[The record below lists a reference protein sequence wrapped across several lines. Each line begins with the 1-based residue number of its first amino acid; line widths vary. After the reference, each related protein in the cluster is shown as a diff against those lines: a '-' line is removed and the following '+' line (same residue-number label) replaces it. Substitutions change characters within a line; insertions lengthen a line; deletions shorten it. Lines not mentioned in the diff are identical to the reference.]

1 MSLELGAKDQD
12 IYSLQI
18 QLNQMRETKGRD
30 DYLDATGYYQHVNG
44 SSRSP
49 RVSEDVTNLKVEL
62 QTYKLEL

>member
-1 MSLELGAKDQD
+1 
-12 IYSLQI
+12 
-18 QLNQMRETKGRD
+18 MRETKGRD